1 MTAAT
6 SFRRSHRHRHQ
17 WSSLVP
23 EFIPH
28 LAMPLRVVS
37 GRWVTVEQD
46 SEDEVA
52 QCVRN
57 ICAFER
63 GYRVEDPAFGIQDPT
78 FTTMPIDV
86 ADISQALEEYEE
98 RAQVTIFQEI
108 TPDGRASVRL
118 EVDVPTSEEQ
128 EY

>member
-1 MTAAT
+1 M
-6 SFRRSHRHRHQ
+6 
-17 WSSLVP
+17 
-23 EFIPH
+23 IPH
-28 LAMPLRVVS
+28 LAMPLRVVN

-52 QCVRN
+52 HCVRN

-63 GYRVEDPAFGIQDPT
+63 GYRVEDPSFGIADPT
-78 FTTMPIDV
+78 FTTLPIDTS
-86 ADISQALEEYEE
+86 DIAQALEEYEE
-98 RAQVTIFQEI
+98 RARVRIFQEI